1 MLDRWIGAAAGL
13 SMPLSRQALD
23 DWRLSRLAEAV
34 SYARA
39 HSAFYRRHLPDGGIS
54 SIEDFLRLPF
64 TTPEDLRQHY
74 RQMLCVRPDSVAR
87 IVTLTTSG
95 STGMPK
101 RICFTE
107 ADQARTTEY
116 FHHGMAEFVSPGER
130 VLSLLPGSSP
140 GSLNAL
146 LRQGLA
152 QMSVTLELF
161 GYPQLEQY
169 PELLRVISERQITAL
184 VGPPSVIAA
193 VARFSAEAGLTGL
206 TSSLRSVLL
215 AAEYV
220 SVEARETIS
229 RIWNC
234 RVNEHYGMT
243 ETGLAGAVGCAAFD
257 GYHVWESGLFYEI
270 IDPASGLPVEDG
282 HVGEIV
288 VTTLLQEAMPMIRY
302 RTEDRSRI
310 LPGQCPC
317 GSVLK
322 RLERVWSRPQK
333 KKFRERTIPNEF

>member
-1 MLDRWIGAAAGL
+1 MGL
-13 SMPLSRQALD
+13 PVPLSRQALD
-23 DWRLSRLAEAV
+23 DWRIARLAEAV

-54 SIEDFLRLPF
+54 SIEDFLQLPF

-270 IDPASGLPVEDG
+270 IDPSSGRPLEDG
-282 HVGEIV
+282 HV
-288 VTTLLQEAMPMIRY
+288 
-302 RTEDRSRI
+302 
-310 LPGQCPC
+310 
-317 GSVLK
+317 
-322 RLERVWSRPQK
+322 
-333 KKFRERTIPNEF
+333 

>member
-302 RTEDRSRI
+302 RTEARCWI

>member
-34 SYARA
+34 SYART
-39 HSAFYRRHLPDGGIS
+39 HSAYYHRHLPDGGIS
-54 SIEDFLRLPF
+54 SMEDFLRLPF

-140 GSLNAL
+140 GSLNAW

-152 QMSVTLELF
+152 QRSVTLELF

-193 VARFSAEAGLTGL
+193 VARFSAKAGLTGL

-322 RLERVWSRPQK
+322 RLERVRSRPQE

>member
-34 SYARA
+34 SYART
-39 HSAFYRRHLPDGGIS
+39 HSAYYHRHLPDGGIS
-54 SIEDFLRLPF
+54 SMEDFLRLPF

-107 ADQARTTEY
+107 ADQARTAEY

-130 VLSLLPGSSP
+130 VLSLLSGSSP

-146 LRQGLA
+146 LRQGLS
-152 QMSVTLELF
+152 QMSVSLELF
-161 GYPQLEQY
+161 GYPQPEQY
-169 PELLRVISERQITAL
+169 PALLRVISERQITSL

-193 VARFSAEAGLTGL
+193 VARFSAKAGLTGL

-317 GSVLK
+317 GSVLN
-322 RLERVWSRPQK
+322 RLERVRSRPQE